1 MTYFRWVGLLS
12 SLLLVGAFGALLA
25 PLPSHALSVTID
37 GRAVQLT
44 TTSAAC
50 TSGYNL
56 CAFIPPGTYG
66 GWTVGNVSSTNRAR
80 IMIGDNSA
88 ANSLDLLKLTGIT
101 FTPVVTAGTK
111 TMRVV
116 VTHTYNAGG
125 GNPAGNYAWGYGMA
139 GYLDPPANE
148 NIVGDQLQ
156 QTGQGN
162 FAGKMTALGSGLDTG
177 KFATPSTNNLNG
189 SVTKSRAAVVVM
201 PACNTGSNRCAPT
214 ITQTFTLTVVGA
226 DKLVLSDSVI
236 AAGGT
241 CRAVEQVIPIPPHL
255 YVFMRALDPHAPN
268 DINKLSAWLTK
279 MGEKYLKHAT
289 QKPLLKDLIKK
300 LDKWLAATVP
310 GTCPAVLTAIDEILE
325 DDMEAELVAVA
336 AAGPFEIASPGGTIT
351 ITKNTSQETSETF
364 TFRISS
370 GESSSTETI
379 EMGGQTSQSIV
390 VTVEPGTYGLEEIN
404 IPEGWSLTSSSC
416 GIEGS
421 TTEVVV
427 EVDDNVNCTF
437 NNKTFNS
444 DDYRVINLPGV
455 TWSGARTHIQQTLG
469 SGWDLATIRSQEEQE
484 FIQGLLPPNPR
495 EIPGTHDY
503 WIAGE
508 QPSGSAEPG
517 GTWRWATDGFVF
529 YNNGAT
535 PNGYANWGTAST
547 GPVQGP
553 DNEPNNLGGNEN
565 HTTLDNRYGWG
576 WNDLNGNGGT
586 QGYVAKRLSPVAP

>member
-1 MTYFRWVGLLS
+1 
-12 SLLLVGAFGALLA
+12 
-25 PLPSHALSVTID
+25 
-37 GRAVQLT
+37 
-44 TTSAAC
+44 
-50 TSGYNL
+50 
-56 CAFIPPGTYG
+56 
-66 GWTVGNVSSTNRAR
+66 
-80 IMIGDNSA
+80 NSA

-101 FTPVVTAGTK
+101 FEPVVTAGTK

-125 GNPAGNYAWGYGMA
+125 GNPAGNYSWGYGMA
-139 GYLDPPANE
+139 GYLDPPSNE

-156 QTGQGN
+156 QSGEGT
-162 FAGKMTALGSGLDTG
+162 FASPPVRLGLGLDTG
-177 KFATPSTNNLNG
+177 KLATPSTNNLNA
-189 SVTKSRAAVVVM
+189 SVTRSRAAVVVM

-214 ITQTFTLTVVGA
+214 ITQTFTLTVVGK
-226 DKLVLSDSVI
+226 DKLVLSDSLI

-241 CRAVEQVIPIPPHL
+241 CQAITQAIPIPPGL
-255 YVFMRALDPHAPN
+255 YKKMLKLDPHAPN
-268 DINKLSAWLTK
+268 DVNKLSEWL
-279 MGEKYLKHAT
+279 AT
-289 QKPLLKDLIKK
+289 NSPLLKIEQGLKAQLHRLRK
-300 LDKWLAATVP
+300 GVGP
-310 GTCPAVLTAIDEILE
+310 RTCPEVEATIDEIVE
-325 DDMEAELVAVA
+325 DDVQAELVAVA

-364 TFRISS
+364 TFRISN
-370 GESSSTETI
+370 GESSSSETI

-576 WNDLNGNGGT
+576 WNDLNWKRRNSRLCCQETFPGGSVEGLHSAAALMMRT
-586 QGYVAKRLSPVAP
+586 Q